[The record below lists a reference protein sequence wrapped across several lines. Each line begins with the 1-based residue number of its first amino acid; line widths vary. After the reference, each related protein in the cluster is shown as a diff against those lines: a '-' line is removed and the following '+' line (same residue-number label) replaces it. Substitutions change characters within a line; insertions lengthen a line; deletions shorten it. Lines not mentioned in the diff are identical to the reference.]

1 MRKYQRFLWLL
12 APLLIISIIFS
23 ACGSSNQNSSTTIS
37 SSPNQALS
45 STTKTTQA
53 VNTTTASASA
63 GYDWSKVPV
72 YAGSTEATDLENAQ
86 GGPSPQIRVYV
97 ANVSPIGKVIDYYSS
112 ELPNNGWMGTDAVN
126 GTEVLATNGSY
137 DLTVEVAAMTNDNYP
152 SDNCEINFSM
162 LPR

>member
-1 MRKYQRFLWLL
+1 VRKYKRFLWLV
-12 APLLIISIIFS
+12 APLVIISIIMS

-45 STTKTTQA
+45 STTKTSKVA
-53 VNTTTASASA
+53 NTTTASASA

-97 ANVSPIGKVIDYYSS
+97 ANVSPVGKVIDYYSS
-112 ELPNNGWMGTDAVN
+112 ELPNNGWTVTDTIS
-126 GTEVLATNGSY
+126 GIEVLATNGSY
-137 DLTVEVAAMTNDNYP
+137 DLTVEVTAMTNDNYP
-152 SDNCEINFSM
+152 SDNCEINFNM
-162 LPR
+162 LPH